1 MALTKPSGK
10 MITPLV
16 NGTVQAATSGTAIDF
31 TSIPAGVKR
40 ITVMFV
46 GVSTDGTSDILV
58 QIGDAGGI
66 ENSGYSGAGSTTV
79 PTTDTVN
86 STAGFIIP
94 QDAAGQIAHG
104 ALVLSLVDAATFSW
118 VAHGVLGKSNTADM
132 VLVAG
137 SKSLSA
143 ELDRLRVT
151 TVSGSGN
158 FDAGTINIQ
167 YEF

>member
-1 MALTKPSGK
+1 MANSAFSPPAVGSSG
-10 MITPLV
+10 I
-16 NGTVQAATSGTAIDF
+16 ATANI
-31 TSIPAGVKR
+31 
-40 ITVMFV
+40 
-46 GVSTDGTSDILV
+46 
-58 QIGDAGGI
+58 Q
-66 ENSGYSGAGSTTV
+66 
-79 PTTDTVN
+79 DT
-86 STAGFIIP
+86 
-94 QDAAGQIAHG
+94 AGQITHG